1 MRKDLI
7 LVAIIVATLTLMV
20 VPLSQ
25 AVIDSLLTI
34 NISLSV
40 LLVIVALYLKHP
52 SDFSTFPSVI
62 LIGTA
67 FRLALS
73 IGTTRLILS
82 EADAG
87 QIIETFGD
95 FVVRGSV
102 VIGLVIFLI
111 ITVVQFLVV
120 TKGAERVAEV
130 SARFALDALPGKQM
144 SIDAEM
150 RNGSITAEEA
160 ALRRRR
166 LDKDSQFFGAMDGAM
181 KFIKGDAIAGLIIIS
196 INLLGGIAVGMSVHN
211 YGFAEAVGIFSL
223 LTVGDGLVAQIP
235 ALLMALCAGIVV
247 TRVANAETS
256 DLGTDIFE
264 ELVSDPRV
272 PAIAA
277 LVVLAIGLI
286 PGFPSLTFAALA
298 LVLFVS
304 GLALRRRIVQNTQEA
319 DEDGQHSAGVLEE
332 EEPHSFNP
340 AGTDSEGDIDGAD
353 LPSSER
359 LRLVIGEKVGALVDH
374 TLLQKEIAHHFG
386 VLFAARGV
394 RFPKARFFVS
404 AHVGPSDVV
413 IELDE
418 VPVFRETLRLNCFL
432 VPEADLI
439 GSFDGDD
446 GNTDVT
452 SFHWPNLHGVWVPK
466 AQEAKLRALSSKPLS
481 LETALAYVTYR
492 LYEQNLGTLFSH
504 KIFVEL
510 MQTATSE
517 EPETT
522 ALVREDMTE
531 PALYKMFRY
540 LVEDGVP
547 LRPMSLLMSSL
558 HYWIHSAEQP
568 SAVVLAEC
576 LRGSMKRQLCHRI
589 AGSEGILGVSMVDP
603 TIEAL
608 ARRGIVDARRA
619 TGDAGNDGLVFEDDV
634 SDFLIGKFRD
644 IWETQNRGN
653 RQVAIVISA
662 DLRRRLR
669 NFLAANDLHFAVLAP
684 HEISSEFVTH
694 PVDLISLKG
703 MADTADARREE
714 AA

>member
-1 MRKDLI
+1 
-7 LVAIIVATLTLMV
+7 
-20 VPLSQ
+20 
-25 AVIDSLLTI
+25 
-34 NISLSV
+34 
-40 LLVIVALYLKHP
+40 
-52 SDFSTFPSVI
+52 
-62 LIGTA
+62 
-67 FRLALS
+67 
-73 IGTTRLILS
+73 
-82 EADAG
+82 
-87 QIIETFGD
+87 
-95 FVVRGSV
+95 
-102 VIGLVIFLI
+102 
-111 ITVVQFLVV
+111 
-120 TKGAERVAEV
+120 
-130 SARFALDALPGKQM
+130 
-144 SIDAEM
+144 
-150 RNGSITAEEA
+150 
-160 ALRRRR
+160 
-166 LDKDSQFFGAMDGAM
+166 
-181 KFIKGDAIAGLIIIS
+181 
-196 INLLGGIAVGMSVHN
+196 
-211 YGFAEAVGIFSL
+211 
-223 LTVGDGLVAQIP
+223 
-235 ALLMALCAGIVV
+235 
-247 TRVANAETS
+247 
-256 DLGTDIFE
+256 
-264 ELVSDPRV
+264 
-272 PAIAA
+272 
-277 LVVLAIGLI
+277 
-286 PGFPSLTFAALA
+286 
-298 LVLFVS
+298 
-304 GLALRRRIVQNTQEA
+304 
-319 DEDGQHSAGVLEE
+319 
-332 EEPHSFNP
+332 
-340 AGTDSEGDIDGAD
+340 
-353 LPSSER
+353 
-359 LRLVIGEKVGALVDH
+359 
-374 TLLQKEIAHHFG
+374 
-386 VLFAARGV
+386 
-394 RFPKARFFVS
+394 
-404 AHVGPSDVV
+404 
-413 IELDE
+413 
-418 VPVFRETLRLNCFL
+418 
-432 VPEADLI
+432 
-439 GSFDGDD
+439 
-446 GNTDVT
+446 
-452 SFHWPNLHGVWVPK
+452 
-466 AQEAKLRALSSKPLS
+466 QEAKLRALSSKPLS